1 MNYSTLTLRTKQ
13 FFKNDVYT
21 YIVGLAIA
29 VLIAGVPM
37 TALAAE
43 KPNASKK
50 VQSEQVVSKAAKA
63 TKVNIN
69 TASASLLAAGL
80 NGIGLKK
87 AEAIV
92 GWRTKNGKFTKVE
105 QLMEVKGIGAK
116 TLEKN
121 RKSIVL

>member
-37 TALAAE
+37 TALA
-43 KPNASKK
+43 
-50 VQSEQVVSKAAKA
+50 V
-63 TKVNIN
+63 
-69 TASASLLAAGL
+69 LAAGL

-92 GWRTKNGKFTKVE
+92 GWRSKNGKFTKVE